1 MTALHKIVSDHLTE
15 TADVRVLTKKY
26 GGLLGPEYLIGY
38 GDRHFVVGALT
49 LKLLQ
54 TGTPFED
61 LEGSLLEVDADG
73 EPVEGAS

>member
-1 MTALHKIVSDHLTE
+1 M
-15 TADVRVLTKKY
+15 
-26 GGLLGPEYLIGY
+26 
-38 GDRHFVVGALT
+38 VGALT

-73 EPVEGAS
+73 EPVEDAP